1 MLPLLPWRQTSS
13 HTWKSP
19 LLQQLPLTHPFKI
32 SHAKEIER
40 DENRWHSVISC
51 HLLCYSVDLCLA
63 IQHSDLNQFTL
74 ELMCLDLWSNFC
86 MDMCRFHWARAR
98 IHVPEIW
105 QHPGQ
110 RERTANDQWLDWSV
124 CVCVCV
130 RVCMW
135 GGDPKLRTEQLG
147 PPAFPGVTGARHL
160 CYCLTLEEWDV
171 SSL

>member
-51 HLLCYSVDLCLA
+51 HFLCFSVDLCLA

-124 CVCVCV
+124 CVCVCE